1 MNYLGIITVTISL
14 ASLML
19 AGYTYTTKAQKDNTT
34 ELTTVIVKLESIGSG
49 ISDIKREIE
58 SMKTDQ
64 KEDHDELIKVGE
76 SLRSAWKQINRLS
89 GGRASEEGS
98 NE

>member
-1 MNYLGIITVTISL
+1 MDYLGIVTVAISL
-14 ASLML
+14 VSLLL
-19 AGYTYTTKAQKDNTT
+19 AGYTYATKEQKDNTT

-58 SMKTDQ
+58 NMKNDQ

-76 SLRSAWKQINRLS
+76 SLKSAWKQINKL
-89 GGRASEEGS
+89 GGVREDEAHE
-98 NE
+98 